1 MEAMIIKHMTKLTKP
16 GKIRAFFTVEI
27 PKKLI
32 IRDCK
37 LIQNDDGSM
46 FAGFPSR
53 KYTDKDGNEK
63 WTNIVEI
70 LDANLKVKIAELA
83 KNEYQGTEPEPENDT
98 DLPF

>member
-1 MEAMIIKHMTKLTKP
+1 MKIKYLTKITKP
-16 GKIRAFFTVEI
+16 GKLRAFFTVEW
-27 PKKLI
+27 PNHLI

-53 KYTDKDGNEK
+53 KYTDKDGKDK

-70 LDANLKVKIAELA
+70 LDAGLRNKIGELA
-83 KNEYQGTEPEPENDT
+83 FQEYQGIPQDQNNDS
-98 DLPF
+98 DISF